1 MSKMM
6 SYGKR
11 LGKEFKEDRAT
22 GLAAEQAYY
31 YMLSIF
37 PMLIL
42 LLSILPYL
50 QIDPQQA
57 IKFLE
62 SVMPSGT
69 AKTFEKQ
76 VVNIVSS
83 KNGGLLTFGIIGTI
97 WSASNGMKAFMT
109 SMNKAYDVDETR
121 SFIKKRL
128 IAILLT
134 LGMIIA
140 LVVALLLPVFGNVI
154 MDLVKSIMPMPNQME
169 IVFSVLRWV
178 VAIIVMAAILTAL
191 YRFAPN
197 KHFKIKHVIPGAIIA
212 TVLWQLVSLGFSFYV
227 SNFGS
232 YSETY
237 GSLGGVIVLMLWFFL
252 TGLVLVLGGEI
263 NALFHKYKRDR
274 DSSQNDGR
282 TVTT

>member
-11 LGKEFKEDRAT
+11 LGKEFKKDRAT

-57 IKFLE
+57 VKFLE
-62 SVMPSGT
+62 SVLPSGT
-69 AKTFEKQ
+69 AETFKKQ
-76 VVNIVSS
+76 VVSIVSN

-97 WSASNGMKAFMT
+97 WSASNGMKAFMV
-109 SMNKAYDVDETR
+109 SMNQAYNVDETR

-128 IAILLT
+128 IAIALT
-134 LGMIIA
+134 LAMIVA
-140 LVVALLLPVFGNVI
+140 LVVALVLPVFGDVLL
-154 MDLVKSIMPMPNQME
+154 DLVKSFMPVPNQME
-169 IVFSVLRWV
+169 IIFNVLRWV

-191 YRFAPN
+191 YKFAPS
-197 KHFKIKHVIPGAIIA
+197 KHFNVKHVIPGALIA
-212 TVLWQLVSLGFSFYV
+212 TVLWQLVSFGFSYYV

-263 NALFHKYKRDR
+263 NALYHKYKRDR
-274 DSSQNDGR
+274 DNSQSESS